1 MSILLSANEARN
13 ATINTLTQ
21 ELATLE
27 AKVAVEIDK
36 CIKARAFNC
45 TVSNISSFSDEA
57 RSRLLD
63 KLRKLGYSAELDYDQ
78 REGYWVTI
86 DWSK

>member
-13 ATINTLTQ
+13 ATIDTLTQ
-21 ELATLE
+21 ELAMLE

-36 CIKARAFNC
+36 CIKRRDFKC
-45 TVSNISSFSDEA
+45 TISNIGSFSEA
-57 RSRLLD
+57 ARTNLID
-63 KLRKLGYSAELDYDQ
+63 KLRKLGYSAEVDYNQ

>member
-13 ATINTLTQ
+13 ATIDTLTQ

-36 CIKARAFNC
+36 CIKARAFKC
-45 TVSNISSFSDEA
+45 TVYNIGSFSEEA
-57 RSRLLD
+57 RGSLINN
-63 KLRKLGYSAELDYDQ
+63 LRKLGYSAELGYNQ